1 MNPTLTR
8 FKNQVHDE
16 PDIEEQIEREYEK
29 ADMERDLEL
38 MPFYDD
44 GRTVLKED

>member
-1 MNPTLTR
+1 MNPSLTR
-8 FKNQVHDE
+8 FTNPVHVE
-16 PDIEEQIEREYEK
+16 PDAEEQLEHEYEK

-38 MPFYDD
+38 MPFTDD